1 MFIMQMNGGL
11 ALSKILSENVLRS
24 FMVRNKIFL
33 P

>member
-1 MFIMQMNGGL
+1 MFIKQMNGGL

-24 FMVRNKIFL
+24 FMVRNLKIL